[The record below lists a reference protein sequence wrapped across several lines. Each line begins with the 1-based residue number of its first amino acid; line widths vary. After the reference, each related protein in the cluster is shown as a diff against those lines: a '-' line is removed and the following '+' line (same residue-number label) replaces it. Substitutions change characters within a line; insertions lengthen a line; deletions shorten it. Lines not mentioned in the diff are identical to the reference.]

1 MRLAN
6 RDLIAVVLLA
16 LGLSA
21 VWLGEPAGT
30 VARAQN
36 SSPQRPLTDTE
47 LDATLDPYQRTGQI
61 LYNKLM
67 GKSGWE
73 RGQHLYYFKCWICHN
88 DNTIKLDPQGA
99 APTLKGL
106 YQRPKM
112 ITGEPVNHETVEAKI
127 QNGGP
132 RMPAYRHSMSDEELK
147 DMVIYLREK
156 CCWDEN
162 NPPRNPRYRY

>member
-6 RDLIAVVLLA
+6 RNLVAAASLVLILSVL
-16 LGLSA
+16 
-21 VWLGEPAGT
+21 WLGERTGSL
-30 VARAQN
+30 VMAQD
-36 SSPQRPLTDTE
+36 SSPQGFVSDTE

-73 RGQHLYYFKCWICHN
+73 RGQHLYYYKCWICHN
-88 DNTIKLDPQGA
+88 DNTIKMDPQGA

-106 YQRPKM
+106 YLRPKS
-112 ITGEPVNHETVEAKI
+112 TGEPVTDEMVAAKI
-127 QNGGP
+127 RNGGP
-132 RMPAYRHSMSDEELK
+132 GMPAYRYGLREEELK
-147 DMVIYLREK
+147 DLVTYLREK